1 MSTILREPDD
11 ATGKS
16 TPTITNLQ
24 QRWITALVFGP
35 LVLLMVVLG
44 GWWFFALAL
53 TLTIIGTLEFC
64 HLGRNRRIEAA
75 SPIALSGV
83 VVVLLGAAF
92 DQTSWMIAAFIVVAV
107 LALAW
112 ALIRRREPRLVLLDT
127 VMTVAAPLYVGMAG
141 ALLIIVRAAPDGL
154 IWLLLVLFLTWG
166 TDTLAYF
173 GGRAWG
179 KTLLAPRISPKKTV
193 EGALTGMIGG
203 ATTGAILLALTG
215 KLTLALV
222 PLLLCAPIVA
232 VVGDLSES
240 ALKRLFDVK
249 DSHLSHF
256 NLFPG
261 HGGVLDRTDALILV
275 TWFCYGAYVLLGI
288 VT

>member
-1 MSTILREPDD
+1 MSTLLQEPER
-11 ATGKS
+11 APKS
-16 TPTITNLQ
+16 APTMTNLQ
-24 QRWITALVFGP
+24 QRWLTALVFGP
-35 LVLLMVVLG
+35 LVLLMVLLG

-53 TLTIIGTLEFC
+53 VLTVIGTLEFC
-64 HLGRNRRIEAA
+64 HLGRNRGIEAA
-75 SPIALSGV
+75 TPLALLGV
-83 VVVLLGAAF
+83 VTVLLGAAF
-92 DQTSWMIAAFIVVAV
+92 DQTTWIIAAFISVAL

-112 ALIRRREPRLVLLDT
+112 ALLRRRPPRKVLLET
-127 VMTVAAPLYVGMAG
+127 LMTVGALLYVGMAG
-141 ALLIIVRAAPDGL
+141 ALLILVRAAPDGL
-154 IWLLLVLFLTWG
+154 VWLLLVLFLTWG

-193 EGALTGMIGG
+193 EGALVGMMGG
-203 ATTGAILLALTG
+203 ALSGAILLALTG
-215 KLTLALV
+215 NLAWMLV
-222 PLLLCAPIVA
+222 PVLLCAPVVA
-232 VVGDLSES
+232 VIGDLSES

-288 VT
+288 VG